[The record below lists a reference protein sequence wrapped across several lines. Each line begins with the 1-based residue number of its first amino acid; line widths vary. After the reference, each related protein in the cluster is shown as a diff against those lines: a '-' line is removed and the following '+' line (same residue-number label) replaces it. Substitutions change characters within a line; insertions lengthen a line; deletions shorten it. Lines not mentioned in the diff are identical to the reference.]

1 MPKRLDGWA
10 MFKTEQYG
18 YDKNQVSKHLAEVHQ
33 KYEVLCQENLQLK
46 KRIKTMQEKAAAD
59 VSSC

>member
-1 MPKRLDGWA
+1 